1 MNIEEIAQKIVN
13 AFTSNNDTLM
23 KQETKKMLHQIEYD
37 ESMFSVVKK
46 NFLVSKSLYFM
57 LTQEYLSDEEQMS
70 AIKLCYFCLLKNYL
84 QNKDRKAGEPE
95 YEDLVSGSKL
105 ALVLISMQ
113 NQFLTYSV
121 VAGLMLFV
129 NPQTHIKKQVLLF
142 AGIAKESE
150 TTNYVFPLEDVIK
163 DYYVDIYRELN
174 RHLQLPTGRELAALK
189 DSCTP
194 IIKSIATNISV
205 NLKEPPDF
213 DF

>member
-46 NFLVSKSLYFM
+46 PFLVSKSLYFM

-142 AGIAKESE
+142 AGIAIPASSLMSE
-150 TTNYVFPLEDVIK
+150 NIGLQYPPGTHCPLSLTIAFPYIVTLVHSFLLD
-163 DYYVDIYRELN
+163 LF
-174 RHLQLPTGRELAALK
+174 T
-189 DSCTP
+189 
-194 IIKSIATNISV
+194 
-205 NLKEPPDF
+205 
-213 DF
+213 